1 MMQNPQN
8 FAALLPRVRRKV
20 YDLLM
25 TGQHLSAT
33 DISVKTGVCD
43 PRGHIRDL
51 RKMGVAIVDYW
62 VTPSPGVKYKRYYI
76 P

>member
-1 MMQNPQN
+1 MIPHSQE
-8 FAALLPRVRRKV
+8 FAASLPRVRRRV

-25 TGQHLSAT
+25 TGKHLSAT

-51 RKMGVAIVDYW
+51 RKMGVDIVDYW
-62 VTPSPGVKYKRYYI
+62 VNPSPGVKYKRYYI